1 MHSIRRLLAA
11 VAAVAAVIV
20 AGSALAGPLTP
31 PSGPV
36 GSSMK
41 TLDQVEPRRP
51 IRAADIPLV
60 ITQPGSYYLVENI
73 TMPSANTAIRIS
85 ASDVTI
91 DLNGFTLRGPGGTP
105 TPLLDGIRMESVQS
119 GVWIRNGMIAGFQGD
134 GINLSVASAN
144 VRISDV
150 CVTGCG
156 WYGVRV
162 GGIAAVVERCTAS
175 LNGKSGF
182 SRRRPRGHV
191 HRLRGDVQRRRRVPP
206 GRHGVQG
213 EGCSAA
219 QNSTDGF
226 RAQTGMTD
234 VSECKAYSN
243 GGDGFVFTNLG
254 TTIRDCVAA
263 EQRRGRDRG
272 VVALARDREPQP
284 CQRHQR
290 DRWRGHPPDGY
301 AVARGREHA
310 ERQRR
315 GDSRGIGREH
325 DHAQRAKHA
334 RGRAHRRVGGEQRGA
349 TAFVAGR
356 EFRGDEPVGEPRA
369 LMRSVGTRGSPRFGS
384 AG

>member
-1 MHSIRRLLAA
+1 MHSIRRLLAT

-85 ASDVTI
+85 ASDVMI

-182 SRRRPRGHV
+182 SAGGPAGTFIDCV
-191 HRLRGDVQRRRRVPP
+191 AMSNGDAGFLLGGTACRV
-206 GRHGVQG
+206 R
-213 EGCSAA
+213 GCSAA

-254 TTIRDCVAA
+254 TTIRDCVALNN
-263 EQRRGRDRG
+263 GG
-272 VVALARDREPQP
+272 
-284 CQRHQR
+284 
-290 DRWRGHPPDGY
+290 DGIE
-301 AVARGREHA
+301 VSSH
-310 ERQRR
+310 
-315 GDSRGIGREH
+315 SRVIGNHSRANGISVT
-325 DHAQRAKHA
+325 D
-334 RGRAHRRVGGEQRGA
+334 GA
-349 TAFVAGR
+349 GIRLT
-356 EFRGDEPVGEPRA
+356 
-369 LMRSVGTRGSPRFGS
+369 GTRSHVDGNTLSDNDVGIRAESGGNMIMRNVLSTHAGGHIVAS
-384 AG
+384 AGNNVGQLHSSPGGSFAVTNPWANLAH